1 MFDGKRI
8 VPIERKLS
16 IKLLIFENVQKIIS
30 LNVHVLNV
38 YKRILGVTQRHT
50 L

>member
-16 IKLLIFENVQKIIS
+16 IKLLISENVQKIIL
-30 LNVHVLNV
+30 LNVLNV
-38 YKRILGVTQRHT
+38 YKRILDVIQRHT